1 MSIAKRLWNDEA
13 GFIVSTEL
21 ILIATIVVIGL
32 VVGLAA
38 VRDAVTAELSD
49 VAGAIND
56 MDQSYTV
63 WGITGHS
70 AAVSGSDYADRQD
83 FCDGDD
89 DAPNQIDNCIV
100 INNSQDHD
108 ETGGTALQPSGANG
122 N

>member
-1 MSIAKRLWNDEA
+1 MQLVKRLWNDEA

-49 VAGAIND
+49 VAGVIND

-63 WGITGHS
+63 WGVTGHS
-70 AAVSGSDYADRQD
+70 AAVSGSDYADQQD
-83 FCDGDD
+83 FCDSNGDPLN
-89 DAPNQIDNCIV
+89 AIDNCIV
-100 INNSQDHD
+100 INASQDHD
-108 ETGGTALQPSGANG
+108 ETGGTPLSPSGS
-122 N
+122 